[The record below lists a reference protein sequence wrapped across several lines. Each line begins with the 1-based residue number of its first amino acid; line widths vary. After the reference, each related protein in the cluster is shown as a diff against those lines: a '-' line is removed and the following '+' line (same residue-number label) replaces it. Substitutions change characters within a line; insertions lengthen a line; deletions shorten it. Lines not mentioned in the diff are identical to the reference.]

1 MGVAL
6 PTEETEVKWCFSYR
20 WWCWWWQQL
29 QQWWNSRIATYT
41 APKLSLVI
49 IINIRRSW
57 VCRRNW
63 RSWAE
68 RGCTIIIF
76 LIFPFLFTKQSS
88 YSLYF
93 LYCLLNKILQGCTA
107 RVRTNWL
114 WTARSWKP
122 AFRGCPSATRSYWW
136 PQLHFWRKDVDWY
149 LMKGVF

>member
-1 MGVAL
+1 MTMMVVLMMTA
-6 PTEETEVKWCFSYR
+6 
-20 WWCWWWQQL
+20 
-29 QQWWNSRIATYT
+29 IATSKNHYLHSCEVEHKKDYHQT
-41 APKLSLVI
+41 KLNMI
-49 IINIRRSW
+49 ITIIRRSW
-57 VCRRNW
+57 VCRKSW

-114 WTARSWKP
+114 WTARSSKP

-149 LMKGVF
+149 LMKCVF